1 MDLIKFGPSSFM
13 INIILDIQYIVQII
27 SKSNEEGLGLQAKG
41 ECSKYVFLYVHQLM
55 YFYYEIFFRNK
66 MKVTVVQ
73 YLLQNE

>member
-13 INIILDIQYIVQII
+13 INIILDIQYIVQIV
-27 SKSNEEGLGLQAKG
+27 SKSNEEGLGLQAK
-41 ECSKYVFLYVHQLM
+41 EYVFLYVHQLM
-55 YFYYEIFFRNK
+55 YFYYEIFFCNK